1 MITICKIDKW
11 HASSFLWRA
20 NYFKFI
26 CSKQNNDE
34 EKHDFTTGF
43 SMPFKDSLE
52 RAYRLPDSLLWESSL
67 WQHDHRQ
74 RWEKSWTKDWQQDLR
89 RTPVGCSLSLFLR
102 ECSSWEMRYHDDH
115 AWRVFSRLHWL
126 CRLPHVRSP
135 RDNVPHIL
143 LLLEKGLSSGSSRS
157 QI

>member
-89 RTPVGCSLSLFLR
+89 RTPVGCSLSLSFFENALR
-102 ECSSWEMRYHDDH
+102 ERWGIMIITPEESSLGYTDSADSLTFVLPEIMFLTF
-115 AWRVFSRLHWL
+115 FSF
-126 CRLPHVRSP
+126 
-135 RDNVPHIL
+135 
-143 LLLEKGLSSGSSRS
+143 
-157 QI
+157 